1 MAVLCKIKIKK
12 DVRKIHPR
20 PSVVDDLK
28 GTPTFDKE
36 PFCLLCLGYNIK
48 QT

>member
-36 PFCLLCLGYNIK
+36 PKFFIHGYCE
-48 QT
+48 